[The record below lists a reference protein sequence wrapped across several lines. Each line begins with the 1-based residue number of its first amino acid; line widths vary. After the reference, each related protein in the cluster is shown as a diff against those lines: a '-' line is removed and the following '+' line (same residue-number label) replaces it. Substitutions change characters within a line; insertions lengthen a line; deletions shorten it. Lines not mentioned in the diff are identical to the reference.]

1 MSAFK
6 FPVSEQTDRSES
18 EHAGFVTPVRLMS
31 LPDVAKSVTAYKRK
45 QTVQRY
51 VGSSEL

>member
-18 EHAGFVTPVRLMS
+18 EHAGFVTPMRLVS
-31 LPDVAKSVTAYKRK
+31 LTDMVKPVTAY
-45 QTVQRY
+45 
-51 VGSSEL
+51 EI